1 MLQKEAMKEAQ
12 MFQGLYHAL
21 INGSFKKEVNRRVEF
36 PEILER
42 SITATN
48 QELYIICHEI
58 WVL

>member
-1 MLQKEAMKEAQ
+1 MKEAQ

-58 WVL
+58 